1 MGESDTIA
9 GALSQIKNAQR
20 RALGGTKISPSS
32 RLLLD
37 ILKILKEEKYIL
49 DFKEEEQNQAKR
61 VVVKLSNNINDIN
74 AIKPRFSVQL
84 FEYEKFEK
92 RYLPARNFG
101 KLILSTNKGIMTHE
115 EAKKKKLGGHLLCY
129 VY

>member
-1 MGESDTIA
+1 MAESDTISR
-9 GALSQIKNAQR
+9 ALSQIKNAQR
-20 RALGGTKISPSS
+20 RALGETRILPSS

-37 ILKILKEEKYIL
+37 ILKTLKEEKYIL
-49 DFKEEEQNQAKR
+49 DFKEEEQSQAKH

-101 KLILSTNKGIMTHE
+101 KLVVSTNKGIMTHD
-115 EAKKKKLGGHLLCY
+115 EAKRKRLGGHLLCY